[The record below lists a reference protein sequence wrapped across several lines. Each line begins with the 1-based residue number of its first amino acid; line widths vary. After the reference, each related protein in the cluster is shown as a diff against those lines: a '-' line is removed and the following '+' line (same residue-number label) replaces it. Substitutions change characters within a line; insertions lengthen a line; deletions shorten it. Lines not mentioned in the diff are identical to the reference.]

1 VHFQSEKQ
9 KSCVYFATRA
19 MLSFHLNCSRFVHL

>member
-1 VHFQSEKQ
+1 
-9 KSCVYFATRA
+9 VYFATRA